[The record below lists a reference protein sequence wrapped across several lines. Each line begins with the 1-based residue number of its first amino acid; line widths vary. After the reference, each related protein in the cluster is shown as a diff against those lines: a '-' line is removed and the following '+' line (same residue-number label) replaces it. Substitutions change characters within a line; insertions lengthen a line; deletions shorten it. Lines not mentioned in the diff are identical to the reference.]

1 MSSRSLVVLAF
12 IVSLN
17 VSIRVAN
24 RIKRS
29 VFHGLMRFIRYNLA
43 AQVDFDPPMY
53 RGFHKFL
60 AQL

>member
-43 AQVDFDPPMY
+43 AQVDFDPLMY
-53 RGFHKFL
+53 RGVL
-60 AQL
+60 